1 MNNVDRRVRFLC
13 CKYWVIT
20 GNICPFYFVYKS
32 AFPVSIFF
40 PLPGAAG
47 DVSAHLVQV
56 RSCRDAAGET
66 GIDRGQPGRR
76 VGSARLVTRSGQR
89 GSREATSAGPRLQ

>member
-1 MNNVDRRVRFLC
+1 MLQ
-13 CKYWVIT
+13 I
-20 GNICPFYFVYKS
+20 
-32 AFPVSIFF
+32 
-40 PLPGAAG
+40 LAG